1 MAADRYIEAVLSMI
15 DQIKRTQMDNIR
27 KAALMV
33 ADSVQAGGMVFGF
46 GTGHS
51 HMIAE
56 EMIDRAGGLIQVRGI
71 LETELM
77 VHINETQATY
87 LERLPGLAH
96 VYLVNSPV
104 EAGDVLVVVSNS
116 GRNAVPIEMVLEG
129 KKAGLYVIAVTNV
142 AHSKATPS
150 RHSSGKHLYEVA
162 DLVLDTCG
170 EPGDA
175 LIEIEGSPAKAGPG
189 STIAGAVL
197 VDSMMVEAM
206 ELLISRG
213 ITPGVLHSAN
223 NDDKAGAIENVRV
236 MAEFTRKLG
245 DRQVRMQQRAGEG
258 LVD

>member
-1 MAADRYIEAVLSMI
+1 MAAERYIQAVQSMI
-15 DQIKRTQMDNIR
+15 NSIEKTQMDNIR

-56 EMIDRAGGLIQVRGI
+56 EMIGRAGGLIEVKGI

-77 VHINETQATY
+77 VHINDTQATY

-96 VYLVNSPV
+96 IYLMNSPV
-104 EAGDVLVVVSNS
+104 QAGDVLVVISNS
-116 GRNAVPIEMVLEG
+116 GRNAVPVEMALEA
-129 KKAGLYVIAVTNV
+129 KKAGMHVIAVTNV
-142 AHSKATPS
+142 AHSRGTPS
-150 RHSSGKHLYEVA
+150 RHVSGKHLYEVA

-175 LIEIEGSPAKAGPG
+175 LIEIKGSPAKAGPG

-206 ELLISRG
+206 ELLSARG
-213 ITPGVLHSAN
+213 IVPGVLHSSN
-223 NDDKAGAIENVRV
+223 NADKAGAMENARV
-236 MAEFTRKLG
+236 VTEFTRKLG
-245 DRQVRMQQRAGEG
+245 ERQVRMQERAWEG
-258 LVD
+258 LAD